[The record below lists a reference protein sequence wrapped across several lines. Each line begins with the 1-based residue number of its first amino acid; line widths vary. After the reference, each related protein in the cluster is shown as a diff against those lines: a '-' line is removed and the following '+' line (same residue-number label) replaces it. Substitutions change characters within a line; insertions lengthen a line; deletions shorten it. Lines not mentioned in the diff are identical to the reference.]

1 MKIQKT
7 YESLLK
13 DSSKSDKYIEEL
25 QRNNFKA
32 RIEDWDAFINLL
44 HDKKLKPE
52 SEVVLVNYLSSN
64 ILENEYQNTLNNTQ
78 DSKIILNL
86 LNIISF
92 KIKSQTEELKRMLSI
107 PYGTIYCY
115 LSRKIYKNLQD
126 FNESHKKIKQRI
138 EEDGKHLT
146 KLLEF
151 CFKDVIVNQSS
162 ASNDLQYIQ
171 LIKPFLQQFNKI
183 LSSQPHIFKNQAK
196 FIEHILFQAL
206 EYKSSSQ
213 QELVLLP
220 ESLQDEVVL
229 LFSSLPKSINTVAA
243 YPERVKYFLNRYINN
258 FYYGFLFVCRGVSQE
273 DILRNYSYEDG
284 FAAQPTFIFDWE
296 SLKATT
302 NNSNEVK
309 TAVQSRM
316 RLLSK
321 LIRSTMSHI
330 KEDSVH
336 NWNMLNYLKI
346 IENILSLDSK
356 HLEKKISTKKAQKDA
371 LSNLES
377 LLDSKL
383 VISKDDYEEVSYS
396 IKCMALK
403 ILNGF
408 IEVSQQGFVK
418 YSEWLYNALYF
429 ITINY
434 ESNYSITKNLLKT
447 CVVILQT
454 CGSIFFEFGEY
465 LLYQSPLN
473 PLELLQQ
480 YYGNYLKQYK
490 QAANTDT
497 SAAIDEMN
505 FRKDKKG
512 KRIVNENSTLQQ
524 DLKSGGDRIVIRE
537 TGIVLTKQVLENEL
551 IRTMNE
557 SQFNSLAQQI
567 LQTISLFLQKC
578 GRLQIKPELI
588 ANLDQCFSKIISY
601 PRVFAFS
608 PNDNKEVFLQCLEA
622 LLMNNILKYEE
633 SQLIGE
639 FDLFYQ
645 QYTLAEKQ
653 LEYVS
658 ICQQVK
664 NRIYC
669 IRQSKRLSFID
680 NSIDLQNY
688 FEKRHQQLQ
697 NDRNNET
704 QAEESAL
711 MSEADLSTK
720 YQTTNL
726 SNKLPQS
733 SNFSQEAFKNCEL
746 KKTLTEELYPQRN
759 LDENE
764 SWGEVIQNNG
774 NNNHSERES
783 SPQQNGQE
791 INLKRNFTNLISSDK
806 EQNNIV
812 TDVVQKK
819 QQLDQNNYNELSK
832 QQSLLSNKA
841 TISSGSESEA
851 NRLNQIPSQSNKA
864 PIFFGQATT
873 NTNSL
878 FQKPAFNQASSSSL
892 FNKAQEQSDKQIEQN
907 TNDNQ
912 NDIQEEDN
920 EDMVLQPVLDL
931 D

>member
-44 HDKKLKPE
+44 HDKKLKSE

-151 CFKDVIVNQSS
+151 CFQDVIVNQSS

-206 EYKSSSQ
+206 EYKSSQ

-220 ESLQDEVVL
+220 ESLQDEVVM

-243 YPERVKYFLNRYINN
+243 YPDRVKYFLNRYVNN
-258 FYYGFLFVCRGVSQE
+258 FYYGFLFVCRGVAQE

-284 FAAQPTFIFDWE
+284 FAAQPIFIFDWE

-309 TAVQSRM
+309 TAVQSRL

-356 HLEKKISTKKAQKDA
+356 HLEKKTSTKKTQKEA

-383 VISKDDYEEVSYS
+383 VLNKEDYEEVSYS

-434 ESNYSITKNLLKT
+434 ESNYLITKNLLKT
-447 CVVILQT
+447 CVKILQT
-454 CGSIFFEFGEY
+454 CGSVFFEFGEY

-490 QAANTDT
+490 SAANTET

-512 KRIVNENSTLQQ
+512 KRIVNENSALQQ
-524 DLKSGGDRIVIRE
+524 DLKSNGDRIVIRE

-557 SQFNSLAQQI
+557 NEFSSLAQQI
-567 LQTISLFLQKC
+567 LQTVSLFLQKC
-578 GRLQIKPELI
+578 GRLQIKPELV

-608 PNDNKEVFLQCLEA
+608 PHDNKEVFLQCLEA

-697 NDRNNET
+697 NDKNNET

-711 MSEADLSTK
+711 ISEADLSSK
-720 YQTTNL
+720 YQITNL
-726 SNKLPQS
+726 NNKLPQP
-733 SNFSQEAFKNCEL
+733 SNFSQEVFKNCEL
-746 KKTLTEELYPQRN
+746 RKTLTEELYPQRN

-764 SWGEVIQNNG
+764 SWGEAIQNNV
-774 NNNHSERES
+774 NIQLERES
-783 SPQQNGQE
+783 SPKENGSE
-791 INLKRNFTNLISSDK
+791 INLKRNFTNLIISDK

-812 TDVVQKK
+812 ADTVQKK
-819 QQLDQNNYNELSK
+819 QQIDQNDTFNNELNK

-841 TISSGSESEA
+841 TFNSGSESEA
-851 NRLNQIPSQSNKA
+851 NRLNQIPSKSNKTA
-864 PIFFGQATT
+864 IIFGQAAS

-878 FQKPAFNQASSSSL
+878 FQKPALNQASQPSL
-892 FNKAQEQSDKQIEQN
+892 FNKTEEQSEKQVEQKEQS
-907 TNDNQ
+907 NQ
-912 NDIQEEDN
+912 NDAQEDDN
-920 EDMVLQPVLDL
+920 EEIILQPVLDL

>member
-13 DSSKSDKYIEEL
+13 DSSKADKYIEEL

-44 HDKKLKPE
+44 HDKKLKAE

-64 ILENEYQNTLNNTQ
+64 ILENEYQNTLNNIQ

-162 ASNDLQYIQ
+162 ASTDLQYIQ

-206 EYKSSSQ
+206 EYKSSQ

-220 ESLQDEVVL
+220 ESLQDEVVQ
-229 LFSSLPKSINTVAA
+229 LFSSLPKSVNTVAA
-243 YPERVKYFLNRYINN
+243 YTDRVKYFLNRYINN
-258 FYYGFLFVCRGVSQE
+258 FYYGFLFVCRGVAQE

-309 TAVQSRM
+309 TAVQSRLK
-316 RLLSK
+316 LLSN
-321 LIRSTMSHI
+321 LIRQTISHI
-330 KEDSVH
+330 REDSVH

-356 HLEKKISTKKAQKDA
+356 HLEKKTSTKKTQKDA

-383 VISKDDYEEVSYS
+383 VLSKEDYEEVSYS

-434 ESNYSITKNLLKT
+434 ESNYLITKNLLKT

-454 CGSIFFEFGEY
+454 CGSVFFEFGEY

-490 QAANTDT
+490 QSANTDT

-537 TGIVLTKQVLENEL
+537 TGIVLSKQVLENEL
-551 IRTMNE
+551 IRSMNE
-557 SQFNSLAQQI
+557 SQFSSLAQQI
-567 LQTISLFLQKC
+567 LQTTSLFLQKC
-578 GRLQIKPELI
+578 GRLQIKPELV

-704 QAEESAL
+704 QAEDSAFI
-711 MSEADLSTK
+711 SEADLSSK
-720 YQTTNL
+720 YQIT
-726 SNKLPQS
+726 NKLPQT

-764 SWGEVIQNNG
+764 SWGDAIQNNG
-774 NNNHSERES
+774 NNQFERES
-783 SPQQNGQE
+783 SPNENGQE
-791 INLKRNFTNLISSDK
+791 INMKRNFTNLISSDK
-806 EQNNIV
+806 EQNNVI
-812 TDVVQKK
+812 TDVIQKK
-819 QQLDQNNYNELSK
+819 QQIELNNNNNNDLNK

-851 NRLNQIPSQSNKA
+851 NRLSQIPSQSNKT
-864 PIFFGQATT
+864 PILFGQAAS

-878 FQKPAFNQASSSSL
+878 FQKPAISQASQSSL
-892 FNKAQEQSDKQIEQN
+892 FNKAQEQPAKQIEQN
-907 TNDNQ
+907 ENSNL
-912 NDIQEEDN
+912 NNVQEDDN
-920 EDMVLQPVLDL
+920 EEMILQPVLDL